1 MNILE
6 IVPEENRKEGLD
18 MIRRI
23 KEGKDVK
30 SLKTR
35 RMAKDGRIVEV
46 WLTATK
52 LTDEQGEPGE
62 IATTERD
69 LAWLSG

>member
-1 MNILE
+1 
-6 IVPEENRKEGLD
+6 
-18 MIRRI
+18 
-23 KEGKDVK
+23 
-30 SLKTR
+30 
-35 RMAKDGRIVEV
+35 V

-69 LAWLSG
+69 LAWLSEG